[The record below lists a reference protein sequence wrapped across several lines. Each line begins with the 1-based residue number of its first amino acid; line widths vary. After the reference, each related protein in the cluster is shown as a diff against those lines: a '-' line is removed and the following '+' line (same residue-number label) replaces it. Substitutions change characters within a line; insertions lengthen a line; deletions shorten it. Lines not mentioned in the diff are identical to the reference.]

1 MPPSKT
7 SSSTSPDAT
16 FATDMNA
23 LLALVRKDLVL
34 YFSNK
39 RALAIT
45 LAAPILIAAFFG
57 SVMGGPP
64 RKPTKVP
71 VAIVDLDRSEIS
83 GTIVA
88 SMKAD
93 ESFDLKEL

>member
-1 MPPSKT
+1 M
-7 SSSTSPDAT
+7 D
-16 FATDMNA
+16 A

-57 SVMGGPP
+57 SVMGGRRRSRRACRWPSSTWTQRGLEGDRRLDARRRSLRPAGVAEPESDGAACARARCAPP
-64 RKPTKVP
+64 R
-71 VAIVDLDRSEIS
+71 
-83 GTIVA
+83 
-88 SMKAD
+88 
-93 ESFDLKEL
+93 